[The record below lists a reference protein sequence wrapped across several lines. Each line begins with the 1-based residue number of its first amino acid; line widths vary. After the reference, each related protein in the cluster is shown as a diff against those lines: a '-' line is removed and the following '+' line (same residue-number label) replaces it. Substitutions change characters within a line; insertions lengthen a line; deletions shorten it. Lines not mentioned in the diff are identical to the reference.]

1 MTPRPYDPADP
12 LGPGRT
18 VVEASA
24 GTGKTFT
31 IAAEVTRLVAI
42 EGLELEE
49 ILVVTFTRAATAELR
64 HRVRRRLVDTAK
76 ALGDGVADHTDAA
89 IAALLAADPADREVF
104 AARIAVAITRF
115 DRAQIFTIHG
125 FASRLLAQLGLRA
138 RLSPDLEP
146 DEIDE
151 TLLAEVAG
159 DLVVGRFAADA
170 TGLLEPKAVAA
181 LGGAVM
187 AVPDARIVPDA
198 AGVTGSARTRV
209 EMAHAMRGE
218 LRRRMTLA
226 GTGTWDDGLVEVA
239 DALADPEIGAAA
251 RALLHRRYSVALVD
265 EAQDTDPIQWDVIR
279 AVFDPSRLVV
289 IGDPKQSIY
298 SFRGADVES
307 YLAAV
312 EGAAAR
318 RTLDINYRSD
328 GPLVTALDTLF
339 TGATFGDDRIAY
351 HPVRAAPE
359 HETARIHGVPPL
371 SIRRFHEDLPI
382 PRSKAGTYYVR
393 SARDMVAADTAA
405 EVVRLLAGGVTVTE
419 GDAGRPLG
427 PADIAVLC
435 RTRVQ
440 VDLVRQQLSRRRVPS
455 VAARAGGVF
464 ATPAAKEWRRF
475 LLAVEHPERSRLRA
489 IGGDDPAGR
498 EHRHRGRRP
507 HRRGGARPPGEGAPV
522 ARSARR
528 RGRAAI
534 GRCRRS
540 RDRCHRPCTGAAR
553 RGADHH
559 RPHPHCRGDA
569 RRVATGPHGFT
580 ARLAGGGDRRGPGPR
595 R

>member
-1 MTPRPYDPADP
+1 MTPRPYDPAES
-12 LGPGRT
+12 LGQGRT

-31 IAAEVTRLVAI
+31 IAAELTRLVAI
-42 EGLELEE
+42 ESWSSRRSWWSPSPG
-49 ILVVTFTRAATAELR
+49 RPPPSCATGCGVAWWT
-64 HRVRRRLVDTAK
+64 RRRRSA
-76 ALGDGVADHTDAA
+76 
-89 IAALLAADPADREVF
+89 AALPTTPTPPSPRCSPPTQPTARSSPPASRS
-104 AARIAVAITRF
+104 AVTRF

-170 TGLLEPKAVAA
+170 TGLLAPKAVAT

-198 AGVTGSARTRV
+198 AEVTGSARTRV
-209 EMAHAMRGE
+209 EMAHAMRAE

-226 GTGTWDDGLVEVA
+226 GTGTWDDGLIEVA
-239 DALADPEIGAAA
+239 DALADPEIGDAAQ
-251 RALLHRRYSVALVD
+251 ALLHRRYSVALVD
-265 EAQDTDPIQWDVIR
+265 EAQDTDPIQWEVIR

-312 EGAAAR
+312 EGADAR

-351 HPVRAAPE
+351 HPVRAAPGARS
-359 HETARIHGVPPL
+359 ARIHGVAPL
-371 SIRRFHEDLPI
+371 SMRRFHEDLPI
-382 PRSKAGTYYVR
+382 TRPRLGCVQG
-393 SARDMVAADTAA
+393 
-405 EVVRLLAGGVTVTE
+405 VV
-419 GDAGRPLG
+419 G
-427 PADIAVLC
+427 P
-435 RTRVQ
+435 RHG
-440 VDLVRQQLSRRRVPS
+440 RRR
-455 VAARAGGVF
+455 
-464 ATPAAKEWRRF
+464 
-475 LLAVEHPERSRLRA
+475 H
-489 IGGDDPAGR
+489 
-498 EHRHRGRRP
+498 
-507 HRRGGARPPGEGAPV
+507 
-522 ARSARR
+522 RR
-528 RGRAAI
+528 RGRPAT
-534 GRCRRS
+534 R
-540 RDRCHRPCTGAAR
+540 R
-553 RGADHH
+553 RGDGDRGRLWPSA
-559 RPHPHCRGDA
+559 RTGRNRRAVPHPH
-569 RRVATGPHGFT
+569 
-580 ARLAGGGDRRGPGPR
+580 DRSIWFASS
-595 R
+595 

>member
-1 MTPRPYDPADP
+1 
-12 LGPGRT
+12 
-18 VVEASA
+18 
-24 GTGKTFT
+24 
-31 IAAEVTRLVAI
+31 
-42 EGLELEE
+42 
-49 ILVVTFTRAATAELR
+49 
-64 HRVRRRLVDTAK
+64 
-76 ALGDGVADHTDAA
+76 
-89 IAALLAADPADREVF
+89 
-104 AARIAVAITRF
+104 
-115 DRAQIFTIHG
+115 
-125 FASRLLAQLGLRA
+125 
-138 RLSPDLEP
+138 
-146 DEIDE
+146 
-151 TLLAEVAG
+151 
-159 DLVVGRFAADA
+159 
-170 TGLLEPKAVAA
+170 
-181 LGGAVM
+181 
-187 AVPDARIVPDA
+187 
-198 AGVTGSARTRV
+198 
-209 EMAHAMRGE
+209 
-218 LRRRMTLA
+218 MTLA

-318 RTLDINYRSD
+318 RTLDVNYRSD

-351 HPVRAAPE
+351 HPVRAAPA

-382 PRSKAGTYYVR
+382 TRSKAWAPYYVR

-435 RTRVQ
+435 RTRKQ

-464 ATPAAKEWRRF
+464 ATPAAEEWRRF

-498 EHRHRGRRP
+498 EHRHRGRRL
-507 HRRGGARPPGEGAPV
+507 HRRGGARPPGEDAPV

-528 RGRAAI
+528 RGRAAA
-534 GRCRRS
+534 GRCRRP
-540 RDRCHRPCTGAAR
+540 RDRPLRPGAGAAR
-553 RGADHH
+553 RGADHD
-559 RPHPHCRGDA
+559 RPHPHRRGDA

-580 ARLAGGGDRRGPGPR
+580 ARLAGGGDRRGPGAAPKQRGGARGASAPSRDRRRRRHRADHPR
-595 R
+595 RQGPAVAGGAGAVHLGSLGTAAGDPGLPRPIARGRHRAPAPPHRRRRG